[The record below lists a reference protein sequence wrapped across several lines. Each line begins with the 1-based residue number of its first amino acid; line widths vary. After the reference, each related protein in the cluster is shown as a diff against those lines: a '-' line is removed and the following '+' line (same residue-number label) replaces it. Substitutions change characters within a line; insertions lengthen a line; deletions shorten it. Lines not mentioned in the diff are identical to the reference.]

1 MSRCRTRT
9 NALQVKVA
17 TFGQRRDRE
26 LLLTLNFRHSRVGG
40 NPISLRYHDL
50 MKTWIPA
57 YAGMTGYQK
66 FPIV

>member
-1 MSRCRTRT
+1 MG
-9 NALQVKVA
+9 AAPLLVLVIW
-17 TFGQRRDRE
+17 E

-57 YAGMTGYQK
+57 YAGMTGY
-66 FPIV
+66 